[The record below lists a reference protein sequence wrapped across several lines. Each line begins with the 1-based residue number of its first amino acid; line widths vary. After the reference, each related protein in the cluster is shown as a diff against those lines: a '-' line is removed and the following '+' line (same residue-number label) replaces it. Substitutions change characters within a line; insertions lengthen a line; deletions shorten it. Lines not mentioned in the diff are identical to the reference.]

1 MNKKVELI
9 KSILVPV
16 VIGGIVGFLIS
27 NFIDYNIIN
36 KPPLSL
42 PSIVF
47 PIIWT
52 ILYILM
58 GTSYGI
64 LKTKELIDDE
74 TNMIYYTQL
83 LVNVTWP
90 IVFFVFKWRFVS
102 ILWIILLLI
111 LVIYMTI
118 KLYRKNKIAGLMQI
132 PYILWTIFATYL
144 TIGVYEYIGKFV

>member
-1 MNKKVELI
+1 MNKVSEFI
-9 KSILVPV
+9 KSILIPV

-36 KPPLSL
+36 KPPLSP

-64 LKTKELIDDE
+64 LKTKGLIDDE

-144 TIGVYEYIGKFV
+144 TIGVYILN

>member
-1 MNKKVELI
+1 MNKVLKFI
-9 KSILVPV
+9 KSILIPV

-36 KPPLSL
+36 KPPLSP

-83 LVNVTWP
+83 FVNVTWP

-102 ILWIILLLI
+102 ILWIIILLI
-111 LVIYMTI
+111 LVVYMTI
-118 KLYRKNKIAGLMQI
+118 KFYRKSKIAGLLQI

-144 TIGVYEYIGKFV
+144 TIGVYILN

>member
-1 MNKKVELI
+1 MNKVLEFIKLI
-9 KSILVPV
+9 LIPV

-36 KPPLSL
+36 KPPLSP

-111 LVIYMTI
+111 LVVYMTI
-118 KLYRKNKIAGLMQI
+118 KFYRKSKIAGLLQI

-144 TIGVYEYIGKFV
+144 TIGVYILN

>member
-1 MNKKVELI
+1 MNKVLEFI
-9 KSILVPV
+9 KSILIPV

-36 KPPLSL
+36 KPPLSP

-74 TNMIYYTQL
+74 TNMIYYTQS

-111 LVIYMTI
+111 LVVYMTI
-118 KLYRKNKIAGLMQI
+118 KFYRKSKIAGLLQI
-132 PYILWTIFATYL
+132 LYILWTIFATYL
-144 TIGVYEYIGKFV
+144 TIGVYILN

>member
-1 MNKKVELI
+1 MKKILEFIKAILI
-9 KSILVPV
+9 PV
-16 VIGGIVGFLIS
+16 IVGGIVGFLIS
-27 NFIDYNIIN
+27 NFIDYDIIN
-36 KPPLSL
+36 KPPLS
-42 PSIVF
+42 PSGAIF

-58 GTSYGI
+58 GVSYGI
-64 LKTKELIDDE
+64 LKTKDLINNE
-74 TNMIYYTQL
+74 INLIYYTQL

-90 IVFFVFKWRFVS
+90 IVFFVFKWRFIS

-118 KLYRKNKIAGLMQI
+118 KFYRKNKIAGLIQI

-144 TIGVYEYIGKFV
+144 TIGVYILN

>member
-1 MNKKVELI
+1 MNKVSEFI
-9 KSILVPV
+9 KSIPIPV

-36 KPPLSL
+36 KPPLSP

-64 LKTKELIDDE
+64 LKTKGLIDDE

-111 LVIYMTI
+111 LVVYMTI
-118 KLYRKNKIAGLMQI
+118 KFYRKNKIAGLLQI

-144 TIGVYEYIGKFV
+144 TIGVYILN

>member
-1 MNKKVELI
+1 MNKVLKFI
-9 KSILVPV
+9 KSILIPV

-144 TIGVYEYIGKFV
+144 TIGVYILN

>member
-1 MNKKVELI
+1 MNKVLKFI
-9 KSILVPV
+9 KSILIPV

-36 KPPLSL
+36 KPPLSP

-102 ILWIILLLI
+102 ILWTILLLI
-111 LVIYMTI
+111 LVVYMTI
-118 KLYRKNKIAGLMQI
+118 KFYRKSKIAGLLQI

-144 TIGVYEYIGKFV
+144 TIGVYILN

>member
-1 MNKKVELI
+1 MNKVSEFI
-9 KSILVPV
+9 KSILIPV

-111 LVIYMTI
+111 LVAYMTI
-118 KLYRKNKIAGLMQI
+118 KFYRQNKRAGLLQI

-144 TIGVYEYIGKFV
+144 TIGVYILN

>member
-1 MNKKVELI
+1 MNKVSEFIKLI
-9 KSILVPV
+9 LIPV

-36 KPPLSL
+36 KPPLSP

-144 TIGVYEYIGKFV
+144 TIGVYILN

>member
-1 MNKKVELI
+1 MNKVLKFI
-9 KSILVPV
+9 KSILIPV

-36 KPPLSL
+36 KPPLSP

-118 KLYRKNKIAGLMQI
+118 KLYRKNKIAGLLQI

-144 TIGVYEYIGKFV
+144 TIGVYILN

>member
-1 MNKKVELI
+1 MNKVLEFI
-9 KSILVPV
+9 KSILIPV

-36 KPPLSL
+36 KPPLSP

-74 TNMIYYTQL
+74 TNMIYYTQS

-111 LVIYMTI
+111 LVVYMTI
-118 KLYRKNKIAGLMQI
+118 KFYRKSKIAGLLQI

-144 TIGVYEYIGKFV
+144 TIGVYILN

>member
-1 MNKKVELI
+1 MNKVLKFI
-9 KSILVPV
+9 KSILIPV

-36 KPPLSL
+36 KPPLSP

-111 LVIYMTI
+111 LVVYMTI
-118 KLYRKNKIAGLMQI
+118 KLYRKNKIAGLLQI

-144 TIGVYEYIGKFV
+144 TIGVYILN

>member
-1 MNKKVELI
+1 MNKVLEFI
-9 KSILVPV
+9 KSILIPV

-36 KPPLSL
+36 KPPLSP

-64 LKTKELIDDE
+64 LKRKEIIDDE
-74 TNMIYYTQL
+74 TNMIYYTQS

-111 LVIYMTI
+111 LVVYMTI
-118 KLYRKNKIAGLMQI
+118 KFYRKSKIAGLLQI

-144 TIGVYEYIGKFV
+144 TIGVYILN

>member
-1 MNKKVELI
+1 
-9 KSILVPV
+9 
-16 VIGGIVGFLIS
+16 
-27 NFIDYNIIN
+27 
-36 KPPLSL
+36 
-42 PSIVF
+42 
-47 PIIWT
+47 
-52 ILYILM
+52 M

-144 TIGVYEYIGKFV
+144 TIGVYILN

>member
-1 MNKKVELI
+1 MNKVSEFI
-9 KSILVPV
+9 KSILIPV

-118 KLYRKNKIAGLMQI
+118 KLYRKNKIAGLKQI
-132 PYILWTIFATYL
+132 PYILWTLFATYL
-144 TIGVYEYIGKFV
+144 T

>member
-1 MNKKVELI
+1 MNKVSEFI
-9 KSILVPV
+9 KSILIPV

-144 TIGVYEYIGKFV
+144 TIGVYILN

>member
-1 MNKKVELI
+1 MNKVSEFI
-9 KSILVPV
+9 KSILIPV

-36 KPPLSL
+36 KPPLSP

-64 LKTKELIDDE
+64 LKTKGLIDDE

-111 LVIYMTI
+111 LVVYMTI
-118 KLYRKNKIAGLMQI
+118 KFYRKSKIAGLLQI

-144 TIGVYEYIGKFV
+144 TIGVYILN

>member
-1 MNKKVELI
+1 MNKVLEFI
-9 KSILVPV
+9 KSIPIPV

-36 KPPLSL
+36 KPPLSP

-111 LVIYMTI
+111 LVVYMTI
-118 KLYRKNKIAGLMQI
+118 KFYRKSKIAGLLQI

-144 TIGVYEYIGKFV
+144 TIGVYILN

>member
-1 MNKKVELI
+1 MNKKVEFI
-9 KSILVPV
+9 KSILIPV

-36 KPPLSL
+36 KPPLSP

-64 LKTKELIDDE
+64 LK
-74 TNMIYYTQL
+74 
-83 LVNVTWP
+83 
-90 IVFFVFKWRFVS
+90 
-102 ILWIILLLI
+102 
-111 LVIYMTI
+111 I
-118 KLYRKNKIAGLMQI
+118 K
-132 PYILWTIFATYL
+132 
-144 TIGVYEYIGKFV
+144 

>member
-1 MNKKVELI
+1 MNKVSEFI
-9 KSILVPV
+9 KSILIPV

-36 KPPLSL
+36 KPPLSP

-64 LKTKELIDDE
+64 LKTKGLIDDE

-111 LVIYMTI
+111 LVVYMTI
-118 KLYRKNKIAGLMQI
+118 KFYRKNKIAC
-132 PYILWTIFATYL
+132 F
-144 TIGVYEYIGKFV
+144 